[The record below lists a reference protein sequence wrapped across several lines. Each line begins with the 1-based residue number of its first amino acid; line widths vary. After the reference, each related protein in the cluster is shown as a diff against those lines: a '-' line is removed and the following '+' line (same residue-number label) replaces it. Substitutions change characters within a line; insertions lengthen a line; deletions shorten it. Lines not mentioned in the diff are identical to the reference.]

1 MNATVYDHIQTEILN
16 NKPFILANLSY
27 VSAMNFQHSII
38 NGVHVATAEM
48 PHMESVSAGI
58 YLPTGSRYE
67 PAELNGIAHFAEHM
81 IFKGTPTRSA
91 LDLTIQVEGAGGT
104 INAFT
109 TEDQTC
115 LETRGP
121 ANLLPQFIEVM
132 SDMIWNSTYDANEV
146 ERERE
151 VIAEEIIMYQENP
164 SDHIHDLLSE
174 ALWTN
179 HPLGRPITGTEDTIK
194 NINSD
199 ALKTFTNNYYFHS
212 NQGLTLTVAGKITHK
227 QVCEIAEK
235 NLPLLKSLPE
245 SDELFETYTHKL
257 TDPHKFTHLHDQRD
271 IDQVHLAIAFHTNG
285 RCSEERHVLRVM
297 SLIMGETMSSRLFQE
312 LREKRGL
319 CYHIA
324 SDYSLYH
331 DTGTFEIH
339 LGLDA
344 TRLTECLKA
353 INTLIIE
360 LIESGFTND
369 ELGQAICY
377 ATGQSKISLESTH
390 SRMSWMGDSLLCFG
404 KMISPD
410 EAIGTLQS
418 TTLKELHDL
427 SLNLFKRRNM
437 AVASIGPQ
445 RADEMQQEIS
455 SLLLF

>member
-1 MNATVYDHIQTEILN
+1 
-16 NKPFILANLSY
+16 
-27 VSAMNFQHSII
+27 MNFKHSNI

-67 PAELNGIAHFAEHM
+67 TAELNGIAHFAEHM
-81 IFKGTPTRSA
+81 IFKGTPSRSS
-91 LDLTIQVEGAGGT
+91 LDLAIQVEGAGGT

-115 LETRGP
+115 VETRGP

-132 SDMIWNSTYDANEV
+132 SDMVWNSTYDAQEV
-146 ERERE
+146 ARERE
-151 VIAEEIIMYQENP
+151 VIVEEIIMYQENP

-179 HPLGRPITGTEDTIK
+179 HPLGRPITGTEESIK
-194 NINSD
+194 NIDSK
-199 ALKTFTNNYYFHS
+199 ALKAFTQHHYLRGDN
-212 NQGLTLTVAGKITHK
+212 GLTLTVAGKITHE

-235 NLPLLKSLPE
+235 HLPQLRDPSVD
-245 SDELFETYTHKL
+245 SDLFETYSHKL
-257 TDPHKFTHLHDQRD
+257 TDSNTFSHLHEQRD
-271 IDQVHLAIAFHTNG
+271 IDQVHLALAFHTNG
-285 RCSEERHVLRVM
+285 RHSDERHVLRVM

-312 LREKRGL
+312 LREQRGL

-344 TRLTECLKA
+344 TRLTESLEV
-353 INTLIIE
+353 INIIIKDLIKD
-360 LIESGFTND
+360 GFTAD
-369 ELGQAICY
+369 ELKQSISY
-377 ATGQSKISLESTH
+377 ATGQSKIGLESTH
-390 SRMSWMGDSLLCFG
+390 SRMSWMGDSLLCFS

-410 EAIGTLQS
+410 DSLETLQS
-418 TTLKELHDL
+418 TTLNQLHEL
-427 SLNLFKRRNM
+427 SLSLFKRENM

-445 RADEMQQEIS
+445 RADEIQHEVS
-455 SLLLF
+455 NKLNF